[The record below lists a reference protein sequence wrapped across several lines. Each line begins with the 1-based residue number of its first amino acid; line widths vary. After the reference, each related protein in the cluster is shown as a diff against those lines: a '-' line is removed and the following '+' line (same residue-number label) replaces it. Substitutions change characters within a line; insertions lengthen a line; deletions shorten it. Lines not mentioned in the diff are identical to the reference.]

1 MTRLVGP
8 VLAAAAV
15 ALPTPAPTPAP
26 SPPASA
32 GGGCLGGLSD
42 LFGCLLDPI
51 TAAVGQ
57 AVAGVWT
64 DIARSFAQGAADLL
78 GGFAGFFVHATT
90 ISLGSAGVRTTF
102 VLCAGIAAAVAVV
115 VLAGQVGSSVLRRD
129 GAGVGRALVGAG
141 QAWVLLSSL
150 LVVVSTL
157 LAAADQLTA
166 RIVGDP
172 ATYTALQAR
181 LTTVFTAGA
190 TAVGPAL
197 LLIFGLVGIGL
208 SIVLYLEML
217 VRQAAIV
224 VLVATAPIAVAG
236 LLGDRTR
243 VWCTKTAT
251 MIATLVFLKP
261 VIAVIFAVGINA
273 VSTATGVNGM
283 LSALA
288 ILTVAAIAWPVLARL
303 LSFTSVGGGAG
314 ALAGVALGALAAKA
328 GSRGPSSSSSGGS
341 GGGGGGVAAEGPAPA
356 ASGEGRTAGGALAG
370 RGMGVGGGSA
380 AGPGGAAAGGPSAG
394 SGGPG
399 AGAGAAAGGVAAGVG
414 MLVSAAARAALATAA
429 AVDRTAE
436 HGGADGAL
444 THGSPFT
451 GSGGS
456 PAGYAAP
463 NHRPAAGPPNT
474 ATAATGPSGAGDP
487 APTGGGSS
495 P

>member
-1 MTRLVGP
+1 VTRLVGP

-15 ALPTPAPTPAP
+15 ALPTPAPTPVPSP

-328 GSRGPSSSSSGGS
+328 GSRGPSSSSGGGS
-341 GGGGGGVAAEGPAPA
+341 GGGVAAEGPVPA

-380 AGPGGAAAGGPSAG
+380 AGPGGAAAGGPAAG
-394 SGGPG
+394 SG
-399 AGAGAAAGGVAAGVG
+399 GAGAAAGGVAAGVG

-436 HGGADGAL
+436 HGGAEGAL

-456 PAGYAAP
+456 PPGYAAP

-474 ATAATGPSGAGDP
+474 ATAAPGPSGAGDP

-495 P
+495 A